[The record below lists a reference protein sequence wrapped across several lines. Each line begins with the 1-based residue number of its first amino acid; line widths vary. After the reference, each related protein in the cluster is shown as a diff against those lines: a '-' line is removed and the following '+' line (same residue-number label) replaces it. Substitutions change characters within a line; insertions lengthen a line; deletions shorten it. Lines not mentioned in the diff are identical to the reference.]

1 MKPEIWGKHLWFSL
15 HFIALDFPEDPS
27 TEDVRHFKSFY
38 ENLHQVIPCYNC
50 SINYIKHLYDR
61 PLELS
66 DLKNTKALFK
76 WTVDIHNIVNK
87 ELNKSQMSLDAAWE
101 FYNDPDNFIEK
112 KKADTVTMYYSS
124 LMYIIVIILLI
135 LIILFFKYKSSKRV

>member
-1 MKPEIWGKHLWFSL
+1 MKPDIWGRHMWFSI

-38 ENLHQVIPCYNC
+38 ENLHHVIPCYKC
-50 SINYIKHLYDR
+50 SVNYIKHMNER

-66 DLKNTKALFK
+66 DLKTTKTLFK

-87 ELNKSQMSLDAAWE
+87 ELNKSQMSFDDAWM
-101 FYNDPDNFIEK
+101 FYNNPDNFK
-112 KKADTVTMYYSS
+112 HSQKNKQTTQYCLYSC
-124 LMYIIVIILLI
+124 ILFICFL
-135 LIILFFKYKSSKRV
+135 LFIILFRRKKTK